1 MEGVETPMSAPP
13 QQTPSTTNDYLR
25 TIRSAVDN
33 IPESRLLTEEKKEK
47 KPPRQQ
53 SQREVPDPDDIPDD
67 DTPEPEPERE
77 EVRAA
82 ESEVESQREEEPEP
96 EADED
101 DFEAQKSQQ
110 KWHAYKK
117 SHKEN
122 PRLKA
127 RIAELESQ
135 GQSHAGEVEQLRKH
149 VQALY
154 EERQQLAH
162 AVEVGNVEASPRWKD
177 EVTKPLNRM
186 WERIQSIGKKNN
198 LEPKKI
204 ADLLNHG
211 LDRDLEEYVSEASIA
226 DRSALYNMFEQLSD
240 INDKRRELKENA
252 SQLSQ
257 SDYQKALSQQND
269 YYHQVF
275 GERTKAIQAMIP
287 KLEERVMPYIPKDKR
302 HDLREIAKD
311 VLDYDNW
318 KEDAKMYGGYAA
330 VILPD
335 LLDSM
340 KALRAELKQVKA
352 DNVKLRGGGP
362 KAGATGSRPPSAKG
376 GEEQVDL
383 TRPLSEI
390 TNDMTTR
397 LRRAAG
403 YRG

>member
-1 MEGVETPMSAPP
+1 MEGTETPMSAPP

-33 IPESRLLTEEKKEK
+33 IPESRLLHEEKREK
-47 KPPRQQ
+47 KPHQE
-53 SQREVPDPDDIPDD
+53 REIPDD
-67 DTPEPEPERE
+67 VSEDVTPEPEPPERE
-77 EVRAA
+77 EDSAV
-82 ESEVESQREEEPEP
+82 ESEVESRREEEPEVA
-96 EADED
+96 EED

-135 GQSHAGEVEQLRKH
+135 SQSHTGEVEQLRKH

-177 EVTKPLNRM
+177 EITKPLNRM
-186 WERIQSIGKKNN
+186 WDRIQYIGKKNN

-204 ADLLNHG
+204 ADFLNHG
-211 LDRDLEEYVSEASIA
+211 LDRDLEEYVSEASVA
-226 DRSALYNMFEQLSD
+226 DRNALYNMFEQLSE
-240 INDKRRELKENA
+240 INDKRREFKENA

-257 SDYQKALSQQND
+257 SDYQRAISQQNE

-275 GERTKAIQAMIP
+275 GQRTKAIETMIP
-287 KLEERVMPYIPKDKR
+287 KLEERVMRYIPKDRR

-335 LLDSM
+335 LLDSI
-340 KALRAELKQVKA
+340 KAMQTELNRVKA

-362 KAGATGSRPPSAKG
+362 RAGATGSRPPSSKG

-383 TRPLSEI
+383 SRPLNEI